1 MVTRSQKIRLGV
13 FLTTALSILFISLA
27 IITGTRFFKE
37 KNTYFIRYKNMSL
50 TGLEIGSPVKYR
62 GIRIGRIENIYID
75 PEDVTSNI
83 VVITVTPKV
92 PIKKDNEAVVTYIS
106 YAAGI
111 KMIEILGGSNESDTL
126 PPNSFIQPGQSMVEN
141 ISGKAEIITE
151 KLELILNNI
160 AEMTE
165 ARRQEKL
172 FELIDNT
179 SNALQ
184 NFNTLLDTNK
194 TSLFKTLNNV
204 ERFTSHLDTFMI
216 VSNLALKDIRDITRS
231 PKLTKTIDNV
241 EKISTDLEQAELSK
255 LIKKLAD
262 AVEQTNKTFTH
273 LDLTLLKSRHDII
286 SSTEILRES
295 LEYFNEFTRL
305 ISENPSLLLRSQ
317 QQQEIPER

>member
-13 FLTTALSILFISLA
+13 FLATALSILFISLA

-50 TGLEIGSPVKYR
+50 AGLEIGSPVKYR

-83 VVITVTPKV
+83 VEITVTPKV

-111 KMIEILGGSNESDTL
+111 KMIEILGGSNESDPL
-126 PPNSFIQPGQSMVEN
+126 PPDSFIQPGQSIVEN

-172 FELIDNT
+172 FKLIDNT

-184 NFNTLLDTNK
+184 SFNTLLDTNK
-194 TSLFKTLNNV
+194 TSLFQTLNNV

-216 VSNLALKDIRDITRS
+216 VSNLALKDIREITRS

-241 EKISTDLEQAELSK
+241 EKISTDLEQAELSE

-286 SSTEILRES
+286 SSTEIFRES

-317 QQQEIPER
+317 QQEEIPER